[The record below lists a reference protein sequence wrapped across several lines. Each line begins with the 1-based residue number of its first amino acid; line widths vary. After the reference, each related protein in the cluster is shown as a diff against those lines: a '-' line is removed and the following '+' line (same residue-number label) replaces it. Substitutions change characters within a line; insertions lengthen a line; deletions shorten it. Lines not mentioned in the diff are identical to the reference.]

1 MSNVKD
7 PQAPAA
13 AEPQTSPIAYVKLN
27 SSLGVILG
35 VVVPKMFQVKLKDIV
50 LTAYGEQCPFISIV
64 SYDPE
69 IEKVEDV
76 VKSIVGNGRDLVL
89 LDANDFFSPAEP
101 PSDLPTGTIP
111 EGDENGEDDDEDE
124 ELANEEDG
132 NTESNVDI
140 NTASI

>member
-1 MSNVKD
+1 MSNTTEH
-7 PQAPAA
+7 QAPAA
-13 AEPQTSPIAYVKLN
+13 AELKTSPIAYVKLN

-64 SYDPE
+64 SYDHE
-69 IEKVEDV
+69 VEKVEDV

-89 LDANDFFSPAEP
+89 LDANDFFTPAEP
-101 PSDLPTGTIP
+101 PSNLPTGTIP
-111 EGDENGEDDDEDE
+111 EGDENEDDDEDE

-132 NTESNVDI
+132 NTDSNVDI
-140 NTASI
+140 NTASV